1 MQKAGAV
8 LLPSP
13 LASGLP
19 WFASFCWEK
28 KKKKGSVFEVGCI
41 SCLPLSTYL
50 LNFIGSP

>member
-19 WFASFCWEK
+19 PGLPAFAGK

>member
-28 KKKKGSVFEVGCI
+28 KKKRAVSLRWVAFLA
-41 SCLPLSTYL
+41 SH
-50 LNFIGSP
+50 